1 MNELLMNRIAK
12 YAIVTV
18 LMSIMPYDICSQ
30 TLVDYVWP
38 IQDEKEYGRFI
49 TSAFGEHRPDRFHA
63 GIDIKTI
70 WQEGHKVIAVEDGS
84 LYRLRIGPNG
94 YGRAIYLRLKNGNI
108 AVYGHLRQFEKN
120 IQVLAEE
127 EQRNAGKYTVDLWYS
142 PGAVPVSK
150 GDILGTTGRSGT
162 RLQHLHFELRDRNNV
177 PLNPIQ
183 QGLLDDDKMPPR
195 PTKLSL
201 RPMNMHSTVEGD
213 WRPHIVRLNG
223 FRNDAYIIEKP
234 IRVMGKVGIA
244 VDVYDRN
251 GTYDNN
257 YGIYSLTL
265 QVNGFEVY
273 KARYEQFSFNQ
284 NRLINLDR
292 DYRLMRR
299 NKGRFQKLYKDIENS
314 LSFYGNY
321 TAGDGIIDL
330 HKSQSETVPFEITI
344 ADYSGNLTYVR
355 GELERNDYM
364 PDVVFPMSKTDAVG
378 TNETASEL
386 SNDQTPLKPARQ
398 FSIYEDYQDDFLRIV
413 LTANRN
419 QLRHPAVNLRKN
431 EGTRIEF
438 PVKPFSK
445 RKFVAIIPLS
455 EVEFDESLNI
465 MGESSDYQFRGEIPL
480 QLVKIP
486 HNGGTHDFEDSIGS
500 ITFPENGLYNDI
512 WLRASREGGTVIQD
526 RYPIAG
532 SIIHMEPK
540 ELFLKSSAKIDINVS
555 GTPFRKDKLA
565 LYAQSEDGRWHYI
578 GRDRNLMDGTVS
590 TSLSSLETVAVIL
603 DTIPPNIWRIRPRND
618 SSTTS
623 TRPEIAAWFDD
634 ELSGVQSEDDLE
646 MYVDSD
652 KVIAEWDPI
661 RNKIFF
667 LPREPLGSGS
677 HTVLFRAADRMG
689 NSSERS
695 WNFMVE

>member
-1 MNELLMNRIAK
+1 MLMIRIAN
-12 YAIVTV
+12 YTIVTV
-18 LMSIMPYDICSQ
+18 LMSFMPYDVCSQ
-30 TLVDYVWP
+30 TLMDYVWP
-38 IQDEKEYGRFI
+38 IQDVKENGRYI
-49 TSAFGEHRPDRFHA
+49 TSAFGEYRPDRFHA

-70 WQEGHKVIAVEDGS
+70 WREGHKVIAVEDGS
-84 LYRLRIGPNG
+84 LYRLRIAPNG

-108 AVYGHLRQFEKN
+108 AVYGHLREFEKN

-127 EQRNAGKYTVDLWYS
+127 EQRKAGKYTIDLWYS

-150 GDILGTTGRSGT
+150 GDVLGTTGRSGT

-183 QGLLDDDKMPPR
+183 EGLLDDDNMPPR
-195 PTKLSL
+195 PTKISL
-201 RPMNMHSTVEGD
+201 RPMNMYSTVEGD
-213 WRPHIVRLNG
+213 WQPHIVRLNN

-234 IRVMGKVGIA
+234 IRVMGEVGIA

-257 YGIYSLTL
+257 YGIYSLIL
-265 QVNGFEVY
+265 SVNGVEVY
-273 KARYEQFSFNQ
+273 KARYDQFSFNQ

-330 HKSQSETVPFEITI
+330 HTFQSETVPFEITI
-344 ADYSGNLTYVR
+344 ADYSGNLTNVR
-355 GELERNDYM
+355 GELELEDYA
-364 PDVVFPMSKTDAVG
+364 PDVSFPAGKTDAISA
-378 TNETASEL
+378 NETAPVL
-386 SNDQTPLKPARQ
+386 SNDQKPLKPVRQ

-413 LTANRN
+413 LTANRD
-419 QLRHPAVNLRKN
+419 QLRPPKVNLRKN
-431 EGTRIEF
+431 EGTSIEL

-445 RKFVAIIPLS
+445 RKFVAMIPLS
-455 EVEFDESLNI
+455 EVDFGESLNI
-465 MGESSDYQFRGEIPL
+465 QGESSSHQFHGEIPL
-480 QLVKIP
+480 HLVKIP
-486 HNGGTHDFEDSIGS
+486 RNGGTHDFDDSIGS

-512 WLRASREGGTVIQD
+512 WLRASREDGTVIQD
-526 RYPIAG
+526 QYPVAG
-532 SIIHMEPK
+532 SIIHLEPK
-540 ELFLKSSAKIDINVS
+540 ELFLKSSARIDINVS

-565 LYAQSEDGRWHYI
+565 LYAQSRVGRWHYI
-578 GRDRNLMDGTVS
+578 GRDRNHIDGTLS
-590 TSLSSLETVAVIL
+590 TNLSSLETVAVIL
-603 DTIPPNIWRIRPRND
+603 DTLPPNIWRIRPRNE

-652 KVIAEWDPI
+652 KVNAEWDPI
-661 RNKIFF
+661 FNKIFF

-677 HTVLFRAADRMG
+677 HTVLFRVADRMG
-689 NSSERS
+689 NSSEQS
-695 WNFMVE
+695 WNFTVE